1 MSVTNFFSRLGSL
14 PAHARPTFF
23 LPGETGV
30 GEAVFEVVDVVVVVA
45 TQVGVVVVAV
55 FDVEMTGK
63 LYGVVEGPVSLEL
76 DLALQCLCI

>member
-1 MSVTNFFSRLGSL
+1 M
-14 PAHARPTFF
+14 
-23 LPGETGV
+23 